1 MKCEFNVPDPN
12 PNSICQFIIGKGSEY
27 GILKPGESATM
38 SIQFTSK
45 EYCIYTFDGSPRDI
59 RAVACVS
66 SDLGETTACVN
77 AE

>member
-1 MKCEFNVPDPN
+1 MKCEFNVPDTD
-12 PNSICQFIIGKGSEY
+12 PNSICQFVISMGSEY

-38 SIQFTSK
+38 SLQFTSK
-45 EYCIYTFDGSPRDI
+45 EYCKFTIDGSPRDV

-66 SDLGETTACVN
+66 NDLGETTACVN